1 MDGAVAFFNGSA
13 VVQVIAD
20 GSFGLFNPAEVEIQE
35 RIGLLAVKGKSRKH
49 QNDRKAGLFGCL
61 NDTFCQ
67 SEVHGIKGGY
77 RIVLFISRCKNFF

>member
-35 RIGLLAVKGKSRKH
+35 RIGLLAVKGEGREGVFVRRP
-49 QNDRKAGLFGCL
+49 Q
-61 NDTFCQ
+61 
-67 SEVHGIKGGY
+67 
-77 RIVLFISRCKNFF
+77 